1 MRRSMFFITFQT
13 FSAIIS
19 LNFFCQDKL
28 FSLFSFWDCYYVVLV
43 AVLNGVHV
51 SVPLSL
57 TLFLGMSQL
66 HEIY

>member
-1 MRRSMFFITFQT
+1 M
-13 FSAIIS
+13 
-19 LNFFCQDKL
+19 C
-28 FSLFSFWDCYYVVLV
+28 VLV

-57 TLFLGMSQL
+57 TLFLGISQL